1 MPIAG
6 ESDGMKKIMRQVNN
20 DQMNRK
26 PNRSGVNS
34 WILIFLIICLMLSL
48 ASCNNEP
55 KKDYAP
61 GTVLSETDATIELVD
76 MAGRVVAVPK
86 NAESYA
92 FVYRVIA
99 RFLISLDRGGQIVGA
114 GKPEDFL
121 NLLDPAMADVPSI
134 GQGVVDMEAL
144 AEVNPDVFF
153 HKAGDVKTMEAVEKL
168 GIPSVGLLFETPE
181 DMLTSLKIMGI
192 VCNAEEKAD
201 ALIDYY
207 HQKIQDQQ
215 KKVAKLPEGEKKTAI
230 MMGTSI
236 GKVADKTMLQSNM
249 IESAG
254 AINPAADVK
263 ASELWPTVGVEEI
276 FGWNPDYIFITN
288 SQSATYSVADLLS
301 DPAWSAMKA
310 IKNKHVY
317 VMPAEADS
325 WEFPGVVSVLGT
337 DFMMKTMYP
346 DLMTDT
352 ELVDTVNDFY
362 MLSYGIR
369 LSREELG
376 Y

>member
-1 MPIAG
+1 LPIAG
-6 ESDGMKKIMRQVNN
+6 ESDGMKKIMRQENN
-20 DQMNRK
+20 DQINRK

-34 WILIFLIICLMLSL
+34 WILIFLLICLMLSL
-48 ASCNNEP
+48 ASCNNET
-55 KKDYAP
+55 KKDYTP

-76 MAGRVVAVPK
+76 MAGRVVTVPK

-121 NLLDPAMADVPSI
+121 NLVDPAMADVPSI

-215 KKVAKLPEGEKKTAI
+215 KKVAKLPESEKKTAI

-254 AINPAADVK
+254 AINSAADVK

-346 DLMTDT
+346 DLMTDA

-362 MLSYGIR
+362 MLSYGIQ